1 MPQLDCKSL
10 NYGLFVHTGT
20 WEPPDHYALNAIAS
34 LLTNGSAD
42 AFNLDWAALRYKHTS
57 TIRFALAE
65 KYTPVT
71 ANKILGLC
79 VEPQTGSNAGLNRPA
94 GLSNTTWKV
103 SN

>member
-1 MPQLDCKSL
+1 MPQLDCKPL

-20 WEPPDHYALNAIAS
+20 WEPPDHSALNAIAS

-65 KYTPVT
+65 KYSPVT

-79 VEPQTGSNAGLNRPA
+79 VEPSKRL
-94 GLSNTTWKV
+94 
-103 SN
+103 